1 MNYIINY
8 KNVNMRL
15 KDVLQIIKIA
25 GSHGLPFSNI
35 TAIYK
40 NAYIQFFNPSDEKST
55 KNFSW

>member
-1 MNYIINY
+1 
-8 KNVNMRL
+8 MRL